1 MVVMVAVRKLMEKFF
16 TITDLKYLDDPMPD
30 FHLRKKEDL
39 KRRQSVG
46 EPVEIEVEENQT
58 TIHAVKTE
66 AHLHIPMASGNVIK
80 IPLAAIQ
87 EPSHSINMTK
97 EVNSSGMWKHIS
109 SRDSR
114 NSLNREIPKITQSDA
129 PLETPEED
137 EDAIM
142 IKVGVVRLASP
153 HSAFANSVTGLVD
166 GKQALIALLQ
176 RQ

>member
-1 MVVMVAVRKLMEKFF
+1 MAQFQLVVMVAVRKLIEKFF
-16 TITDLKYLDDPMPD
+16 TTTDLKYLDDPMPD

-46 EPVEIEVEENQT
+46 EPVDIELEDNQA

-109 SRDSR
+109 SRDSK
-114 NSLNREIPKITQSDA
+114 NSLDKEMPKTAVPNEA

-142 IKVGVVRLASP
+142 IKSMG
-153 HSAFANSVTGLVD
+153 NN
-166 GKQALIALLQ
+166 
-176 RQ
+176 